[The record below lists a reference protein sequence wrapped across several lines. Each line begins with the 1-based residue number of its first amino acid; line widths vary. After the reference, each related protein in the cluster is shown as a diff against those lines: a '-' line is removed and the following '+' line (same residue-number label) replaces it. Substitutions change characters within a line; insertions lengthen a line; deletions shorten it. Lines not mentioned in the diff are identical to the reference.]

1 MKNMMNIREVVLVL
15 ALIAAGCTHVEPSGV
30 KPPATRPVQDVR
42 NFMIHGFKVG
52 VTADHYLPV
61 VASVFVDPSQFE
73 DARRN
78 EPQIRVVIESQLLGR
93 QKEDV
98 LDPKRSGEIE
108 NRIRTEIRGQIPNL
122 TIDRIHLDLDI
133 K

>member
-15 ALIAAGCTHVEPSGV
+15 ALIAAGCTPVEPCGA
-30 KPPATRPVQDVR
+30 KPPATRPVQGVR

-52 VTADHYLPV
+52 VTTDHYWPV

-78 EPQIRVVIESQLLGR
+78 EPQIMVVIESQLLGR